1 MRTSEEN
8 RLAEE
13 SEWFLD
19 HLLVEKGAS
28 QHTVAAYNCDLEQ
41 IAELISK
48 WGIDSWSQYD
58 EQVDAKVRAAFARR
72 KLSPGT
78 VARKASSVRSL
89 LKFLIR
95 RGAGP
100 PSGLFSSSAARRRRP
115 LPKALTLDEVER
127 LLCAAD
133 VGGPIGL
140 RNRAMFELLYGGGL
154 RVSELVGLRIEDY
167 LRDESVIRVLG
178 KRGKTRLVPLP
189 AGTKAWLDRYL
200 DGARDRIAKPVAG
213 SVIFTNSKGSGL
225 SRSGVF
231 RILRASATR
240 AGITKSIGPH
250 SLRHTYAVH
259 LVQAGADLRS
269 VQELLGHESVATTDI
284 YTQLDVQTLRRKYDK
299 SHPRAK

>member
-1 MRTSEEN
+1 MRASQEN

-13 SEWFLD
+13 AEWFLD

-28 QHTVAAYNCDLEQ
+28 QHTVAAYQCDLGQ
-41 IAELISK
+41 IAELIAK
-48 WGIDSWSQYD
+48 WGIESWSEYD
-58 EQVDAKVRAAFARR
+58 EIVDAKVRAVFAQR

-78 VARKASSVRSL
+78 VSRKTSSVRSL
-89 LKFLIR
+89 LRFLIR
-95 RGAGP
+95 RGVGP
-100 PSGLFSSSAARRRRP
+100 PSGLFNSSTVRRRRL
-115 LPKALTLDEVER
+115 LPKALSHDEVER

-133 VGGPIGL
+133 EGGPIGL

-167 LRDESVIRVLG
+167 LRDESVIRVVG

-189 AGTKAWLDRYL
+189 AGTRTWLDRYL
-200 DGARDRIAKPVAG
+200 DEARDRIAKPKAG
-213 SVIFTNSKGSGL
+213 SVIFANAKGAGL
-225 SRSGVF
+225 TRSGVF
-231 RILRASATR
+231 RVLRECANRS
-240 AGITKSIGPH
+240 GITKAIGPH
-250 SLRHTYAVH
+250 TLRHTYAVH

-269 VQELLGHESVATTDI
+269 VQELLGHSSVATTDI